1 MLGHIAKEQAS
12 FFAGTMDS
20 LHLITIKCTIAEWR
34 GINTNDIVVTFSAEM
49 VYDVELMLEIKTLA
63 TKLWDKEG
71 FELGD
76 EANFA
81 LVFFDAMN

>member
-1 MLGHIAKEQAS
+1 MLGHIAREQAS
-12 FFAGTMDS
+12 FIAGIMDT
-20 LHLITIKCTIAEWR
+20 LHLITLKCIIPVWS
-34 GINTNDIVVTFSAEM
+34 GNNTKKLVVTFCAEM